1 MVIKRHKRG
10 DRVYLSEYKSY
21 REDGKVKTK
30 FIKYIGVEGEPVR
43 KNLAK
48 GKTLERIKL
57 SESHRAGDVKL
68 LWELAKDLDFIPIID
83 RICCGE
89 SDIEGPSPGKYLTAW
104 AINRCIMPE
113 SATQLENWIPS
124 TVIPQLSDINP
135 ADFTKDT
142 FLEALDFVC
151 VDNTPSGELVDYTSE
166 IDEAL
171 FDVWRKKYPLKLDE
185 KEMLAYD
192 LTTVLFF
199 GVSCPITELGYNPD
213 KIKRQQVNLALLVS
227 KREKYP
233 MTHFV
238 YEGSRNGSATVKNML
253 FRLNRSSI
261 EPGTIIW
268 DRGMVSKEHVR
279 AVVDSGWDLIA
290 GIPKKGKEALEIL
303 EKTNVSAGPET
314 MIMSGKISKL
324 YAVKTTGS
332 IFGGQHSL
340 VVYFN
345 QARAIQERD
354 QRNVA
359 LWVIAK
365 DLDKLAEKGKGWT
378 EKKLHSE
385 IKKIIGSYDDYIG
398 VRVKRKGSGPRIA
411 WKYKKRE
418 LARIER
424 FDGKW
429 LLLSTRKDLS
439 AEEVVRTYLEKD
451 YIEKV
456 FRIIKT
462 HEEVV
467 PVRHRLEKRVRA
479 YLFVCVLAYRLL
491 AYLQWRIHNS
501 KGKKKD
507 DDSAI
512 QLLKKL
518 GRVQRVEVTLGN
530 EVKVWYLNVTKDIDE
545 WMRKIKMKKLFEPST
560 RVEL

>member
-1 MVIKRHKRG
+1 
-10 DRVYLSEYKSY
+10 
-21 REDGKVKTK
+21 
-30 FIKYIGVEGEPVR
+30 
-43 KNLAK
+43 
-48 GKTLERIKL
+48 
-57 SESHRAGDVKL
+57 
-68 LWELAKDLDFIPIID
+68 
-83 RICCGE
+83 
-89 SDIEGPSPGKYLTAW
+89 
-104 AINRCIMPE
+104 
-113 SATQLENWIPS
+113 
-124 TVIPQLSDINP
+124 
-135 ADFTKDT
+135 
-142 FLEALDFVC
+142 
-151 VDNTPSGELVDYTSE
+151 
-166 IDEAL
+166 
-171 FDVWRKKYPLKLDE
+171 
-185 KEMLAYD
+185 
-192 LTTVLFF
+192 
-199 GVSCPITELGYNPD
+199 
-213 KIKRQQVNLALLVS
+213 
-227 KREKYP
+227 
-233 MTHFV
+233 
-238 YEGSRNGSATVKNML
+238 
-253 FRLNRSSI
+253 
-261 EPGTIIW
+261 
-268 DRGMVSKEHVR
+268 
-279 AVVDSGWDLIA
+279 
-290 GIPKKGKEALEIL
+290 
-303 EKTNVSAGPET
+303 
-314 MIMSGKISKL
+314 
-324 YAVKTTGS
+324 
-332 IFGGQHSL
+332 
-340 VVYFN
+340 
-345 QARAIQERD
+345 
-354 QRNVA
+354 
-359 LWVIAK
+359 
-365 DLDKLAEKGKGWT
+365 
-378 EKKLHSE
+378 
-385 IKKIIGSYDDYIG
+385 